1 MKICINSP
9 IKKKKKKK
17 KQWNLLLIDFAY
29 KVLVNIDRKK
39 ERDFKISNWSFSLLS
54 IDLS

>member
-1 MKICINSP
+1 MHKFTHQE
-9 IKKKKKKK
+9 KKKKK